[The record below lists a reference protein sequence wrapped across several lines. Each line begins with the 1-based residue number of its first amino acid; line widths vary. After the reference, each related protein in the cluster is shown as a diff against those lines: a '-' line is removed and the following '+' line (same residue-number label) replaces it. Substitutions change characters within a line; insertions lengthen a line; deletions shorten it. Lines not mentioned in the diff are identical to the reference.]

1 MGHRSPVMPQ
11 TEYFSFGMSFRSPL
25 EVEISDEI
33 YSHPGNDDANLVF
46 VYFDY
51 HGALPGPAVLT
62 LSMGSKY
69 KNSTYYWNYYNEERE
84 RVDYYGTVNTNSK
97 GTFSL
102 IVDHLSTYIISDQ
115 RLNGANDASTGET
128 IGPLSPYNDNDLG
141 AEAVEKKLIPN
152 TGAVKIIGGTPWK
165 KGETE

>member
-1 MGHRSPVMPQ
+1 M
-11 TEYFSFGMSFRSPL
+11 
-25 EVEISDEI
+25 
-33 YSHPGNDDANLVF
+33 
-46 VYFDY
+46 
-51 HGALPGPAVLT
+51 
-62 LSMGSKY
+62 
-69 KNSTYYWNYYNEERE
+69 
-84 RVDYYGTVNTNSK
+84 DYYGTVNTNSK

-141 AEAVEKKLIPN
+141 AEAVVKKLIPN